1 VNSLSIAARMRL
13 TALVAVMLLAAALG
27 CVLYAGKTIGESRA
41 EIGAANVELGH
52 QIAADTEFQTLRSGL
67 FDAVQAVDR
76 GDRVDSMVWNDLRT
90 RTSRFGEPR
99 PLVSGPFTPEVM
111 AELAAVE
118 RANAAFA
125 ASAERLVRL
134 AQTDSARALDLVP
147 DVQDRA
153 LAVEQAA
160 VQLRRA
166 LVARADDGAAGV
178 ARDFEAITLV
188 IFVLAGVALAVLAWH
203 ILWLQRRVVAPINGL
218 IAALDKLANNEAGVA
233 IAGTDRGDEL
243 GALARGVAAF
253 RQLVAEY
260 GSALHR
266 VEHVARHDTL
276 TGLPN
281 RFFFEESL
289 KAAIMDAA
297 TSGTELALLCLD
309 VDHFKDINDSLGH
322 ASGDEVLRDVAEIL
336 RAEGADC
343 EIIGRIGGDE
353 FAIVQA
359 GRRQPQAAQALAE
372 KLLTAFDSRAVGEL
386 GSVGISI
393 GIAVFPRDAVD
404 EAQLRHNADLA
415 LYRAKHA
422 GRGRACVFTA
432 SVDAVPAQGL
442 VVDKSPLSVSLP
454 GAMAAGQMRVFY
466 QPKLRTRTQEIDG
479 CEALVRWEH
488 PERGLLLPDRFV
500 PIAERTGIIRELTER
515 TITQIVA
522 DQAALVEKGIA
533 TSLYA
538 NVSGCLLA
546 DGDFTAEVLKI
557 TAGRKGVIGLEITE
571 TGIIG
576 NRDEALRNLH
586 QFVEAGLRIAIDD
599 YGAGMSSLSYLK
611 QLPAHELKIDR
622 TFISRLSNSHRDPLL
637 VRSTIDLAH
646 ALGLEVTAEGVEKM
660 ASFELLKVMGC
671 DMVQGYLIAEPMPL
685 DQLGSFLNDHQALS
699 HLDKAPIRMRN
710 ETVW

>member
-1 VNSLSIAARMRL
+1 MNSLSIAARMRL
-13 TALVAVMLLAAALG
+13 TAWVAVALLAAALG
-27 CVLYAGKTIGESRA
+27 CVLHAGQAIGASRA
-41 EIGAANVELGH
+41 EIGAATAELNR
-52 QIAADTEFQTLRSGL
+52 QIAADIEFQKLRSGL
-67 FDAVQAVDR
+67 LDAVQAVGR
-76 GDRVDSMVWNDLRT
+76 GDRVDAVVWNDLRE

-99 PLVSGPFTPEVM
+99 AAGTAPFPSAVM
-111 AELAAVE
+111 DDLATVE
-118 RANAAFA
+118 RANSAFA

-153 LAVEQAA
+153 LAVEAAA
-160 VQLRRA
+160 VQFRRA
-166 LVARADDGAAGV
+166 LVARADEGAAGV
-178 ARDFEAITLV
+178 ADDYGRITIAI
-188 IFVLAGVALAVLAWH
+188 FALAAVALGVLAWH
-203 ILWLQRRVVAPINGL
+203 IIWVQRRVVAPINGL
-218 IAALDKLANNEAGVA
+218 ILALDKLATNEAGVA
-233 IAGTDRGDEL
+233 IAGTERGDEL

-289 KAAIMDAA
+289 KTAIMDAA
-297 TSGTELALLCLD
+297 TSGAELALLCLD

-336 RAEGADC
+336 RAEGGDC

-353 FAIVQA
+353 FAIVQT

-372 KLLTAFDSRAVGEL
+372 KLLSAFEGRSVGEL
-386 GSVGISI
+386 GNVGISI

-442 VVDKSPLSVSLP
+442 VVDKSPLSISLP

-515 TITQIVA
+515 TITQVVA
-522 DQAALVEKGIA
+522 DQATLVEKGCG
-533 TSLYA
+533 TPLYA

-546 DGDFTAEVLKI
+546 DGDFAAEVLKI

-599 YGAGMSSLSYLK
+599 YGSGMSSLSYLK
-611 QLPAHELKIDR
+611 QL
-622 TFISRLSNSHRDPLL
+622 
-637 VRSTIDLAH
+637 
-646 ALGLEVTAEGVEKM
+646 
-660 ASFELLKVMGC
+660 
-671 DMVQGYLIAEPMPL
+671 
-685 DQLGSFLNDHQALS
+685 
-699 HLDKAPIRMRN
+699 
-710 ETVW
+710 